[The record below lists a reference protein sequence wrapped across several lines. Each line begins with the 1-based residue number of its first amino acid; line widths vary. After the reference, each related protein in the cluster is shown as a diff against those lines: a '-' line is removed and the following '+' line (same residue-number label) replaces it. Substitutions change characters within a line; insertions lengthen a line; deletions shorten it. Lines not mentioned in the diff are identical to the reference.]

1 MRDPENMKL
10 WYTNPKAGM
19 RRLGSSRKSRI
30 SVSVSERDC
39 IHNTLYYY
47 TSKKL
52 NSQQPFLCL
61 SPQQPPRNS
70 HMGRQQKVS
79 RLRAGISIFAVKIA

>member
-52 NSQQPFLCL
+52 NSQQPFSFSIIAMATAKQSNELL
-61 SPQQPPRNS
+61 AKGKPYQGRN
-70 HMGRQQKVS
+70 HQS
-79 RLRAGISIFAVKIA
+79 RG